1 MTPACLQR
9 ISILSFSYCIAR
21 EYWKRTG
28 KFSGIPIKADLDEQT
43 TLSIMERLSLGG
55 RHANSAVGS
64 YYLVFYTLFIVVIL
78 SCISKVRLAGAYGE
92 VLLIAFC
99 PASIAHSIN
108 AAKYDELAKVCA
120 VRSTPTC
127 HYKDKDYL
135 ILFLF
140 FLIHRSLLLNMRMS
154 YLNTRI

>member
-1 MTPACLQR
+1 MTPACLHNF
-9 ISILSFSYCIAR
+9 SFLTCSYCIAR

-43 TLSIMERLSLGG
+43 ALSIMERLSLGG

-64 YYLVFYTLFIVVIL
+64 FYFVFYTLFIVVIV
-78 SCISKVRLAGAYGE
+78 SCISKVRLEGAYGE
-92 VLLIAFC
+92 VILIAFC

-127 HYKDKDYL
+127 HYKDMDYH
-135 ILFLF
+135 ILF
-140 FLIHRSLLLNMRMS
+140 FLFHRSLLLNMRMS
-154 YLNTRI
+154 FLNTRI